1 MGRWIRRQGPTFVV
15 ACLALMVALGG
26 SVYAASRID
35 GHQVKPGSLPGNRV
49 KPGSL
54 PGNRLAPGTLR
65 GSRIEDGSLTGA
77 QVDAATL
84 AKVPEATHADA
95 ADTARSAGTA
105 LSATR
110 AAEAE
115 RLNGHSAG
123 CAVDQRL
130 FAGSCWDL
138 VDSPPAAAK
147 VAAAA
152 CASRGG
158 SLPQALALTA
168 FAKLPG
174 IELSGEGEWSGDIMN
189 VSSPDGFA
197 TVTVGPGTV
206 ISSAGVNETRP
217 FRCTFPLVN

>member
-35 GHQVKPGSLPGNRV
+35 GRQVKLGSLPGNRV
-49 KPGSL
+49 RPGSL

-115 RLNGHSAG
+115 RLNGHTAG

-138 VDSPPAAAK
+138 VDSPPATTIG
-147 VAAAA
+147 AAAA
-152 CASRGG
+152 CARRGG
-158 SLPQALALTA
+158 ELPGTFALTA
-168 FAKLPG
+168 FAALPSV
-174 IELSGEGEWSGDIMN
+174 EVAEKGEWTGQVAIISSEN
-189 VSSPDGFA
+189 KFSVLTVSSGGNVAYLGSMNPL
-197 TVTVGPGTV
+197 
-206 ISSAGVNETRP
+206 P

>member
-35 GHQVKPGSLPGNRV
+35 GRQVKLGSLPGNRV
-49 KPGSL
+49 RPGSL

-84 AKVPEATHADA
+84 AKVPEAAHAES
-95 ADTARSAGTA
+95 ADTARTAGTA

-138 VDSPPAAAK
+138 ADSAPATAPA
-147 VAAAA
+147 AAAA
-152 CASRGG
+152 CARRGG
-158 SLPQALALTA
+158 ELPEMLALTA
-168 FAKLPG
+168 FAALPG
-174 IELSGEGEWSGDIMN
+174 IEVAAGGEWSGEI
-189 VSSPDGFA
+189 A
-197 TVTVGPGTV
+197 
-206 ISSAGVNETRP
+206 IYSSANTYSPETVKSNGEVVAASSTASRP
-217 FRCTFPLVN
+217 YRCTIPLVN